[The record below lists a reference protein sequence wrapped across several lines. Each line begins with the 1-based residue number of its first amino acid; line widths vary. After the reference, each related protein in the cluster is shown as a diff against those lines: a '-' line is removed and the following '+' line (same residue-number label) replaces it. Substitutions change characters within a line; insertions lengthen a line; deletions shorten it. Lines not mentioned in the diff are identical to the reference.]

1 MSLHVKHL
9 PNPSIRVPLCSSPP
23 PVNAAETSAYEN
35 YLRLPELRAIW
46 TARDSPE
53 WSNETVL
60 KPALQGLEITFR
72 SIYVAL
78 SDGRSYSNRREWTR
92 RLQSISSK
100 QIELISVLFEEE
112 GSRGVPLQ
120 PKPTTSSGS
129 FLPRLATWDVSADV
143 AAKIVLEIECHM
155 RLSDFTLGLGEPN
168 LAGKPTIDYDL
179 VCRPS
184 LLRYSFERIPE
195 ESRTL
200 FNVNQILESWLFVAG
215 QLLNRIAETLS
226 SGDDRDLEKASGDT
240 WLLERIWKL
249 LMEIEDLHL
258 LMDPDDF
265 LRLKNQLGIKANISD
280 QPFCFRSKSL
290 VDVTN
295 RSKELKTMVP
305 GILGVEVDPNG
316 GPRVQD
322 AAMFLLRHHQ
332 IGSEK
337 EVVPGS
343 RIHLLQAFQAV
354 DAAVK
359 KFFFSYRQLV
369 VVVMGN
375 LEALSNS
382 GGAGDEDWLPYA
394 GTANMDPLTQIFS
407 EPPYLP
413 SLDAAKTFLG
423 DYYFHRMNRQS

>member
-1 MSLHVKHL
+1 
-9 PNPSIRVPLCSSPP
+9 
-23 PVNAAETSAYEN
+23 
-35 YLRLPELRAIW
+35 
-46 TARDSPE
+46 
-53 WSNETVL
+53 
-60 KPALQGLEITFR
+60 
-72 SIYVAL
+72 
-78 SDGRSYSNRREWTR
+78 
-92 RLQSISSK
+92 
-100 QIELISVLFEEE
+100 
-112 GSRGVPLQ
+112 
-120 PKPTTSSGS
+120 
-129 FLPRLATWDVSADV
+129 
-143 AAKIVLEIECHM
+143 
-155 RLSDFTLGLGEPN
+155 
-168 LAGKPTIDYDL
+168 
-179 VCRPS
+179 
-184 LLRYSFERIPE
+184 
-195 ESRTL
+195 
-200 FNVNQILESWLFVAG
+200 
-215 QLLNRIAETLS
+215 
-226 SGDDRDLEKASGDT
+226 
-240 WLLERIWKL
+240 
-249 LMEIEDLHL
+249 
-258 LMDPDDF
+258 
-265 LRLKNQLGIKANISD
+265 
-280 QPFCFRSKSL
+280 
-290 VDVTN
+290 
-295 RSKELKTMVP
+295 MVP